1 MTSNS
6 SVAKHKSVFQIYDES
21 DGTHHIFIRPVGSA
35 NGWYDIADEYG
46 HISTDGENPNMD
58 NVLINA
64 KHVSDEYVAE
74 LVAKDEERQE
84 RLKRAESALREYVE
98 FRKSWLRKPN
108 RQGKVRLQMKEVSK

>member
-1 MTSNS
+1 MTNNS

-21 DGTHHIFIRPVGSA
+21 DATHHIFIRPVGSA
-35 NGWYDIADEYG
+35 NRWYDIAGEYG

-74 LVAKDEERQE
+74 LVAKDEQRRQRLERVE
-84 RLKRAESALREYVE
+84 AALRQYVE
-98 FRKSWLRKPN
+98 FRESWLRKPN
-108 RQGKVRLQMKEVSK
+108 RLGKLRLQKKEVSK